1 MKMGVASVL
10 GCSLFVFAGLALGA
24 ASFQDAA
31 GDDNAA
37 PDVTSV
43 TVSEAADGTISVAL
57 AIRNFQSL
65 PANSWFNVW
74 FDIDSNQDTGDAGD
88 EVLVRYVEGG
98 ELELWVW
105 DGGELA
111 ERPTTGMTGQ
121 FAAGVLTVTAP
132 KSALGN
138 DSTFGVLAVSSRAQE
153 LGETEFIASDY
164 APDRGRSAYVGPTLA
179 AFPDP
184 GDDEE
189 SAPDITAVRVTDT
202 KDGWISFAIS
212 TPNDVTMPVDSV
224 MLLVIDSDNRAS
236 TGAGG
241 AELAVTHAVRDVVVE
256 RWNPRTR
263 EWGRDPAPNRVRAR
277 SAGNVVTIDVH
288 RSELD
293 DSARFGLRGLV
304 GRHQHRGGLGRGR
317 RLRARRRRLLPLHA
331 DQQARSPAR
340 RGESVRNAGAASSRQ
355 AVHGEPSGLEVGHE
369 APDRL
374 RERDLQRHRRRRACP
389 RDRPGEGWARPVQP
403 RRPSQGERAARLADR
418 PLGRQGRQ
426 PRRSP
431 SASARPK
438 AEPQHRASVSGSTFG
453 LGWLWT
459 KG

>member
-1 MKMGVASVL
+1 MGVASIL
-10 GCSLFVFAGLALGA
+10 GCSLLVFAGLALGA
-24 ASFQDAA
+24 ASFQDTA

-43 TVSEAADGTISVAL
+43 TVSEGADGTISVAL
-57 AIRNFQSL
+57 AVANFQSM

-74 FDIDSNQDTGDAGD
+74 FDTDSNQDTGDAGD
-88 EVLVRYVEGG
+88 EVLVRYVESG

-105 DGGELA
+105 DGAELA
-111 ERPTTGMTGQ
+111 ERTTTGMTGQ

-153 LGETEFIASDY
+153 LGDTEFIASDY

-202 KDGWISFAIS
+202 KDGWMSFAIS
-212 TPNDVTMPVDSV
+212 TPNDATMPVDSV

-241 AELAVTHAVRDVVVE
+241 AEFAVTHAVQDVLVE

-263 EWGRDPAPNRVRAR
+263 QWARDPAPNRVRAR

-288 RSELD
+288 RGELD
-293 DSARFGLRGLV
+293 DSARFGFAVSSADINIATDSVVGVDFAPNDGGYFRYTLTNKPALRLVATKAFGTPAQPRAGKPFTVSLPVSRSDTKRPIAAGSVTCNVTADGVRVRATGRVSKGRAQCSLVVPAEASTLRGSLTV
-304 GRHQHRGGLGRGR
+304 RSGGTSVT
-317 RLRARRRRLLPLHA
+317 ARFTFR
-331 DQQARSPAR
+331 
-340 RGESVRNAGAASSRQ
+340 VR
-355 AVHGEPSGLEVGHE
+355 
-369 APDRL
+369 
-374 RERDLQRHRRRRACP
+374 
-389 RDRPGEGWARPVQP
+389 
-403 RRPSQGERAARLADR
+403 
-418 PLGRQGRQ
+418 
-426 PRRSP
+426 
-431 SASARPK
+431 
-438 AEPQHRASVSGSTFG
+438 
-453 LGWLWT
+453 
-459 KG
+459 